1 MRRGPLAGLACAALL
16 LAVAGCGTK
25 SETVKG
31 TGAMSWTK
39 KPTTIRLGS
48 KPKDRILF
56 GTVRNDSLRPV
67 KIYASDIRVVDS
79 DGRPLE
85 ATAIFS
91 KSFAHGLY
99 GSTDPR
105 AKAPGEFELARLGR
119 LIRLNP
125 GQSAPLTVSWRLK
138 SPSDRPVQVQMGDG
152 ALPIP

>member
-1 MRRGPLAGLACAALL
+1 MKRWVAPLAAALL
-16 LAVAGCGTK
+16 LAGCGTK

-39 KPTTIRLGS
+39 KPQMLRLGS

-56 GTVRNDSLRPV
+56 GEVRNDSLRPV
-67 KIYASDIRVVDS
+67 KIYASDVKVVDA
-79 DGRPLE
+79 DGRALE

-91 KSFAHGLY
+91 KGFAHGLY

-119 LIRLNP
+119 LVRLEP
-125 GQSAPLTVSWRLK
+125 GQTSPLTVSWRLA
-138 SPSDRPVQVQMGDG
+138 SPGDRPSQVQLGDG

>member
-1 MRRGPLAGLACAALL
+1 MKRWVAPLAAALL
-16 LAVAGCGTK
+16 VAGCGTK

-48 KPKDRILF
+48 KPNDRILF

-67 KIYASDIRVVDS
+67 KIYASDVKVVDA
-79 DGRPLE
+79 DGRALE
-85 ATAIFS
+85 AAAIFS

-105 AKAPGEFELARLGR
+105 AKNPGEYELTRLGKIVR
-119 LIRLNP
+119 LKP
-125 GQSAPLTVSWRLK
+125 GQTAPLTVSWRLA
-138 SPSDRPVQVQMGDG
+138 SPNDRPVQVQMGDG
-152 ALPIP
+152 ALPIPR

>member
-1 MRRGPLAGLACAALL
+1 MKRWVAPLAAALL
-16 LAVAGCGTK
+16 LAGCGTK

-39 KPTTIRLGS
+39 KPETIMLGS
-48 KPKDRILF
+48 KPNDRILF

-79 DGRPLE
+79 DGRSLE

-99 GSTDPR
+99 GATDPR
-105 AKAPGEFELARLGR
+105 AKAPGEFELTRIGKLVRLK
-119 LIRLNP
+119 P
-125 GQSAPLTVSWRLK
+125 GETAPLTVSWRLK
-138 SPSDRPVQVQMGDG
+138 SPNDRPVQVTLGDG
-152 ALPIP
+152 ALPIPS